1 MASCIPPLA
10 ARGLTHTVFVM
21 NDERLRQ
28 LLEKHSTYQASA
40 DEATA
45 STSALSL
52 LQRSLLT
59 SLEMYG
65 LEDSTEAL
73 AGAAV
78 AMDHVLRCMHVA
90 NKIASEIDEASEQE
104 LQAALQA
111 VTRGCV
117 AADAVLL
124 IELLAYRL

>member
-1 MASCIPPLA
+1 
-10 ARGLTHTVFVM
+10 M
-21 NDERLRQ
+21 NDELLRR

-40 DEATA
+40 DEATG

-59 SLEMYG
+59 TLEMYG

-90 NKIASEIDEASEQE
+90 NTIASEIDEASEQE

-117 AADAVLL
+117 AADAALL
-124 IELLAYRL
+124 VELLTYRI

>member
-1 MASCIPPLA
+1 
-10 ARGLTHTVFVM
+10 M
-21 NDERLRQ
+21 NEALLRR
-28 LLEKHSTYQASA
+28 LLEKHTSYRASA
-40 DEATA
+40 DEATG

-59 SLEMYG
+59 TLEMYG
-65 LEDSTEAL
+65 LEDSTEAI

-90 NKIASEIDEASEQE
+90 NTIASELEEASEQE

-117 AADAVLL
+117 AADAALL
-124 IELLAYRL
+124 TEILAYRL